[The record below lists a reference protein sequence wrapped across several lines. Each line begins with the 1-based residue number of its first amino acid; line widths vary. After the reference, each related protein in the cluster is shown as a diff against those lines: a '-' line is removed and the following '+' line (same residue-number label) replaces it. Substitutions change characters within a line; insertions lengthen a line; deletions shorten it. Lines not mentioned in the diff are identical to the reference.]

1 MVIISIFL
9 SFELI
14 YKHEECNLELF
25 LLKWLVFVPHMILSK
40 HHYLVVK
47 PTTTSLHKS
56 LIFQPYLLDHQ
67 RKLILVVGRNFM
79 NIKMMGNKSFMILG
93 LYFFPRKIL
102 QKCLAFS
109 ISFNNLWNWVLCTRN
124 LKHVIST
131 LATQKDS
138 TMFSSFCVNFVEST
152 NILSNDSQNFL
163 VYNEKVSLS

>member
-1 MVIISIFL
+1 M
-9 SFELI
+9 I

-79 NIKMMGNKSFMILG
+79 NIKMMGNKTFRKLG
-93 LYFFPRKIL
+93 LYFFPFYKKNYSEVFSFLEIIL
-102 QKCLAFS
+102 QSVKL
-109 ISFNNLWNWVLCTRN
+109 
-124 LKHVIST
+124 ST
-131 LATQKDS
+131 LHKKFKTCHFYFDDTKRQ
-138 TMFSSFCVNFVEST
+138 
-152 NILSNDSQNFL
+152 
-163 VYNEKVSLS
+163 YNVL